1 MKKYIFLLLFAVF
14 AFCGCTGSTSDAK
27 ITLVQTSKDQV
38 EISGDGG
45 KVKVAFASALDWYVE
60 TQDTWL
66 HVTPDRGVAGNGVIT
81 VEADKN
87 MDIEKRTGVVNICS
101 EDVVFP
107 VKIIQK
113 PYEATFEMLES
124 EKTVSCLGGNM
135 ILKVNAD
142 VDYEYTIDADWIK
155 AADSKAASVRQ
166 HQFNVEPNLGE
177 QRTAVVSFHYGAMT
191 KTVTVIQRAVGTEA
205 DDWQLGEFAHRSLAM
220 RFTADWCG
228 YCPYMA
234 VAFKNAKSQMGDR
247 LELVS
252 LHGDASRYEFSG
264 TATLERRFKA
274 SSYPT
279 GIVDARVSIPNY
291 SSTATTTSVTVAAAE
306 ETVNNYPTTVGITC
320 ASSIKG
326 SELTVDVS
334 LYIKQADSYKI
345 VMLLLEDDIIGYQ
358 NGIGIN
364 YEHDGVARLAIT
376 PISGDSIKTEGP
388 EIWSGTY
395 TAELSDKWKKENL
408 RILIYVEKAY
418 GDLPKVE
425 TVEGADYDNFGE
437 FYIDNCR
444 AVQVGVAAELEVL

>member
-1 MKKYIFLLLFAVF
+1 M
-14 AFCGCTGSTSDAK
+14 
-27 ITLVQTSKDQV
+27 VQTSKDQV

-60 TQDTWL
+60 TQDAWL
-66 HVTPDRGVAGNGVIT
+66 HVTPDKGVAGNGVIT

-142 VDYEYTIDADWIK
+142 VDYECTIDADWIK

-166 HQFNVEPNLGE
+166 HQFNVEPNTGD

-252 LHGDASRYEFSG
+252 LHGGKSRYEFSG

-279 GIVDARVSIPNY
+279 GIVDARDPSSCATLSIVRQEVVPTHIRRPPFALRSLIISALFCVTAKCSVCITC
-291 SSTATTTSVTVAAAE
+291 SSILSALTGRKVPSPTWSITGTISTPISLIFCISSGVKWSPAVGAAAE
-306 ETVNNYPTTVGITC
+306 P
-320 ASSIKG
+320 SS
-326 SELTVDVS
+326 
-334 LYIKQADSYKI
+334 
-345 VMLLLEDDIIGYQ
+345 
-358 NGIGIN
+358 
-364 YEHDGVARLAIT
+364 
-376 PISGDSIKTEGP
+376 
-388 EIWSGTY
+388 
-395 TAELSDKWKKENL
+395 
-408 RILIYVEKAY
+408 
-418 GDLPKVE
+418 
-425 TVEGADYDNFGE
+425 
-437 FYIDNCR
+437 R
-444 AVQVGVAAELEVL
+444 A

>member
-1 MKKYIFLLLFAVF
+1 MKKYIFLLLFSVL

-60 TQDTWL
+60 TQDAWL
-66 HVTPDRGVAGNGVIT
+66 HVTPDKGVAGNGVIT

-142 VDYEYTIDADWIK
+142 VDYECTIDADWIK

-166 HQFNVEPNLGE
+166 HQFNVEPNTGD

-234 VAFKNAKSQMGDR
+234 TAFKTAKSQMGDR

-252 LHGDASRYEFSG
+252 LHGGESRYEFSG

-291 SSTATTTSVTVAAAE
+291 SSTATTAAVTVAAAE
-306 ETVNNYPTTVGITC
+306 ETINNYPTTVGIAC

-326 SELTVDVS
+326 NELTVDVS
-334 LYIKQADSYKI
+334 LYIKQADSYKL
-345 VMLLLEDDIIGYQ
+345 VMLLLEDDIIGFQ
-358 NGIGIN
+358 NGAGMG
-364 YEHDGVARLAIT
+364 YDHDGVARLAIT
-376 PISGDSIKTEGP
+376 SISGDSIKTEGP

-425 TVEGADYDNFGE
+425 TVEGADYGNFGE
-437 FYIDNCR
+437 SYIDNCR
-444 AVQVGVAAELEVL
+444 AVQVGTENGLELR